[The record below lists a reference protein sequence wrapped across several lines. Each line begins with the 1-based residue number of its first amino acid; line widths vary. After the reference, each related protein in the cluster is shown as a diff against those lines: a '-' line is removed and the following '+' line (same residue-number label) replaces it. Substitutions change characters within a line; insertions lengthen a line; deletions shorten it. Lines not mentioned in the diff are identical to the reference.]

1 MVNIGFSWTSLLG
14 IVLVSSGAALY
25 LLRSVRPHLSRDYDI
40 FFAAVA
46 LLCGGILFFQGWR
59 QDPILQFG
67 QFLLTGSLVF
77 FAMESI
83 RLRGVVTQQAKRNTP
98 ASDYEESQDD
108 YEYDEEEEYESE
120 PEPGGV
126 YRAELDEL
134 TPVEERP
141 VTRRIRGSRDERDS
155 YGDREASSRRRSAP
169 RSRSGEGP
177 GGERPSSAGRSRYAS
192 SSRRSRPP
200 ERNRYPSENSQPTR
214 RDRYG
219 ERRYGNPVEP
229 GEEYPD
235 AEPPSRSERP
245 ARTSQSRPVRSSR
258 APESRSSQRR
268 RDIDVIRPAES
279 RREET
284 RPQKRPDREVGYSD
298 DDRYS
303 ETRSS
308 NSRTSGRYARSR
320 YTKEY
325 NNDYNDYVDYQPLD
339 NPERDYPP
347 SGDEDFS
354 RYS

>member
-1 MVNIGFSWTSLLG
+1 MVNIGFSWSSLLG
-14 IVLVSSGAALY
+14 IVLVTSGAALY
-25 LLRSVRPHLSRDYDI
+25 LLRSVRPQLSRDYDI

-98 ASDYEESQDD
+98 ASDYEESEDD
-108 YEYDEEEEYESE
+108 YEDEEEEYQSE
-120 PEPGGV
+120 AEPGSV
-126 YRAELDEL
+126 YRAELDEF
-134 TPVEERP
+134 PVMEERP
-141 VTRRIRGSRDERDS
+141 VTRRIGGTRDERGGGS
-155 YGDREASSRRRSAP
+155 DREMSSRRRSAP
-169 RSRSGEGP
+169 RSRSGE
-177 GGERPSSAGRSRYAS
+177 RPSSAGRSRYAS
-192 SSRRSRPP
+192 LSRRSRPP
-200 ERNRYPSENSQPTR
+200 ERNRYPSEDSQPTS

-219 ERRYGNPVEP
+219 ERRYGHPVEP
-229 GEEYPD
+229 EQDDPD
-235 AEPPSRSERP
+235 AEPPQRSERP
-245 ARTSQSRPVRSSR
+245 TRTSQSRPVRSSR
-258 APESRSSQRR
+258 SPEARNAQRR
-268 RDIDVIRPAES
+268 KRDIDVIRPADS
-279 RREET
+279 PREET
-284 RPQKRPDREVGYSD
+284 RPQKRPDREVDYSE

-339 NPERDYPP
+339 HPERNYPP
-347 SGDEDFS
+347 RGDEDFS
-354 RYS
+354 RYSE

>member
-1 MVNIGFSWTSLLG
+1 MVNIGFSWSSLLG
-14 IVLVSSGAALY
+14 IVLVTSGAALY
-25 LLRSVRPHLSRDYDI
+25 LLRSVRPQLSRDYDI

-98 ASDYEESQDD
+98 ASDYEESEDD
-108 YEYDEEEEYESE
+108 YEDEEQEYESE
-120 PEPGGV
+120 AEPGGV

-134 TPVEERP
+134 MPVEERP

-155 YGDREASSRRRSAP
+155 YGDRETSARRRSAP
-169 RSRSGEGP
+169 RSRS
-177 GGERPSSAGRSRYAS
+177 GERPSSAGRSRYAS

-235 AEPPSRSERP
+235 AEPPPRSERP
-245 ARTSQSRPVRSSR
+245 TRTSQSRPIRSSR
-258 APESRSSQRR
+258 SSEARSSQRRR
-268 RDIDVIRPAES
+268 RDIDVIRPTDS
-279 RREET
+279 PREES
-284 RPQKRPDREVGYSD
+284 RPQKRADREVGYSD
-298 DDRYS
+298 DERYS

-308 NSRTSGRYARSR
+308 NSRTSGRSARSS

-339 NPERDYPP
+339 NPERDYP